1 MKNCGIKD
9 NPVRGSSLV
18 EEGPPRAPACH
29 RHAIPSTPHQR
40 NAAERSVGLGQDRP
54 RGHPGLAW
62 RLLVCASL
70 AYPAL
75 RAPGLAW
82 RLLVCASLSY
92 PALRAPGLARRLLV
106 CASLP
111 YPALRAPG
119 LAWRLLVCAS
129 FAYPA
134 LRAPL
139 PIEGETCHRM
149 AGACHAARKEQV
161 RRTSFPFFQ
170 I

>member
-1 MKNCGIKD
+1 MSAKG
-9 NPVRGSSLV
+9 V
-18 EEGPPRAPACH
+18 EPLICRFKQTYPATML
-29 RHAIPSTPHQR
+29 RPSTNE
-40 NAAERSVGLGQDRP
+40 NAKIHFLQHKNNNYQKFSIDVGAWPAARA
-54 RGHPGLAW
+54 PGLAR

-70 AYPAL
+70 A
-75 RAPGLAW
+75 
-82 RLLVCASLSY
+82 Y

-129 FAYPA
+129 LAYPA

-139 PIEGETCHRM
+139 PMEGETCHRM

-161 RRTSFPFFQ
+161 RRTSFPFVK